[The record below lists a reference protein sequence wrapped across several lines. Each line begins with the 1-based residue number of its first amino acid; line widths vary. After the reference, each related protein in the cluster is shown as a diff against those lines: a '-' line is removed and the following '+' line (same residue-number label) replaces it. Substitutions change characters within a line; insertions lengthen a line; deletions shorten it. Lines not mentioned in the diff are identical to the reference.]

1 MCEMSFHQLHCI
13 TACGIKLDANQVFL
27 HAITRRRGRRLE
39 TKGRPEIKIMES
51 ITARD
56 DTASK

>member
-1 MCEMSFHQLHCI
+1 MSFQQLHYI
-13 TACGIKLDANQVFL
+13 SAYDIKLDANQVFL
-27 HAITRRRGRRLE
+27 HAIKRRRGRRLE
-39 TKGRPEIKIMES
+39 TKERPEIKIMES